1 VKEPLFGAEVN
12 TETSLDARGEEAT
25 MTRAYF
31 TKVATETIVLGSS
44 GLFLAWYVLAKIA
57 VWPWGACGF

>member
-1 VKEPLFGAEVN
+1 
-12 TETSLDARGEEAT
+12 

-31 TKVATETIVLGSS
+31 TEVATETIVLGSS
-44 GLFLAWYVLAKIA
+44 GLFLAWYVLAKVA